1 MMMGPT
7 QSRIAVTLLVVLG
20 FASNANATWSI
31 LITDVR
37 TREVALGIATCV
49 NGIDLLSVAGVVVVD
64 RGAGAAQSFVDVEG
78 TRRATIFNGL
88 LNGTSP
94 ADILTNLEAFAGHQ
108 TRQYGIADTIGGTLT
123 FTGSSAFAFAGGV
136 TGSSGFRR
144 YAVQGNI
151 LTGDPVIAAAEQAI
165 LTSTADVPATLM
177 AAMEAA
183 RAKGGDGRCS
193 CPGPDPTA
201 CGSPPASFTNSAIN
215 GGVLVSRR
223 GDGDDSL
230 CDAASGCVG
239 GDYFMKLDVA
249 GQTFPNTD
257 PVLQLQT
264 LFNAFRT
271 AHQGRPDAIRSQMGF
286 AAASGGVTTATV
298 FLRDW
303 QDQTVTAPITSV
315 TVAHAAESDGLS
327 TIGPVV
333 PLGGGLFSVTLTG
346 STATGVDRFVVTAD
360 DGIRPVILMPDPALQ
375 HVAIDVKPGSAQNTI
390 NLKSAGI
397 IPVAIL
403 SSATFDAAAVNP
415 PSLSLAGGSVRVA
428 GKSGKALCHVEDVN
442 ADGRSD
448 LVCQFEND
456 LEAVPGDTVAVLVG
470 VTVDGTPFR
479 GQDSI
484 RIVPD

>member
-1 MMMGPT
+1 MSPT
-7 QSRIAVTLLVVLG
+7 KPRIAVTLLFVL
-20 FASNANATWSI
+20 FLAPNANATWSI

-49 NGIDLLSVAGVVVVD
+49 NGIDLLAVAGVVVVD

-88 LNGTSP
+88 LNGTAP
-94 ADILTNLEAFAGHQ
+94 ADILTSLEALAGHQ
-108 TRQYGIADTIGGTLT
+108 TRQYGIADTMGGLLT

-136 TGSSGFRR
+136 TGGSGFLR

-151 LTGDPVIAAAEQAI
+151 LTGDPVISAAEQAI
-165 LTSTADVPATLM
+165 VTTTGDVPATLM

-215 GGVLVSRR
+215 GGMIVSRR
-223 GDGDDSL
+223 GDGDDPL
-230 CDAASGCVG
+230 CDAVSGCVG

-249 GQTFPNTD
+249 SQNFPNTD

-264 LFNAFRT
+264 LFEAFRS
-271 AHQGRPDAIRSQMGF
+271 AHEGRPDAVRSHVGF
-286 AAASGGVTTATV
+286 TAGGGGVTTATV
-298 FLRDW
+298 ILRDW
-303 QDQTVTAPITSV
+303 RDLTVTAPITLV
-315 TVAHAAESDGLS
+315 TVAHAPESDGLS
-327 TIGPVV
+327 IIGPVV

-346 STATGVDRFVVTAD
+346 SAATGIDRFVVTAD
-360 DGIRPVILMPDPALQ
+360 DGIRPVILMPEPTLQ
-375 HVAIDVKPGSAQNTI
+375 HVAIDVKPGSDPNTI
-390 NLKSAGI
+390 NLKSAGL

-403 SSATFDAAAVNP
+403 SSATFDAGTVDP
-415 PSLSLAGGSVRVA
+415 VSLSLAGGSVRVA
-428 GKSGKALCHVEDVN
+428 GKSEKSLCHTGDVN
-442 ADGRSD
+442 ADGLSD
-448 LVCQFEND
+448 LICHFENH

-470 VTVDGTPFR
+470 QTVDGTPIR